1 MSSITQVLTSIN
13 EVIHPLGEVIGG
25 LLTGIFIGIL
35 GVAKKRKYFLNMK
48 QDKNTKFKEKHS
60 QIHELLTE
68 LRLLTRSSR
77 CLIFQYHNGGSFADG
92 TSIKRFSVTHESV
105 SVGIESMI
113 LESQDVL
120 LTRYMELLHIIEKT
134 PCEILK
140 VDSLVESS
148 LSSSLIINNVVSFC
162 VCPLKCIDNITPM
175 GFLYCHWCN
184 EQELVDIKE
193 EGIEIDTLQSLI
205 ENKIKNINAYLTHNT
220 GK

>member
-1 MSSITQVLTSIN
+1 MNIIYGCNNL
-13 EVIHPLGEVIGG
+13 
-25 LLTGIFIGIL
+25 
-35 GVAKKRKYFLNMK
+35 
-48 QDKNTKFKEKHS
+48 
-60 QIHELLTE
+60 
-68 LRLLTRSSR
+68 
-77 CLIFQYHNGGSFADG
+77 
-92 TSIKRFSVTHESV
+92 
-105 SVGIESMI
+105 
-113 LESQDVL
+113 VL